1 MYIKKT
7 NDANGLTRQV
17 AVYLQCLAL
26 CIAYPMATAGIS
38 GNTITL
44 TTPQVTTKPFVDLH
58 GFSYSEDSQSV
69 DFALTINTAEMFWL
83 NQLKTNANYSP
94 NNQRYLLPIGKFQY
108 CLDATD
114 KTNGVYMKVN
124 ISDGA
129 TNGFV
134 HSNGTAVIAGY
145 ALVYGNG
152 NASSANAKRELF
164 FGSDASLN
172 IGGAINRL
180 DLTSKTSL
188 STDTT
193 AMNQMVTTS
202 EFGNNSLLTN
212 IAHIDSNSDT
222 FTQLNH
228 YHSPDGEYTLTS
240 PLAGTRSD
248 TEFVYD
254 KTAFGSHVCGTN
266 NAGAIDVVIF
276 MNIEDIISQPAGV
289 YQGTIQVTIDS
300 DGS

>member
-7 NDANGLTRQV
+7 NDTNGLTRQV
-17 AVYLQCLAL
+17 AIWLQCLGL
-26 CIAYPMATAGIS
+26 CIAYPMATAGIN
-38 GNTITL
+38 GDTITV
-44 TTPQVTTKPFVDLH
+44 TAPQVTTKPFVDLH
-58 GFSYSEDSQSV
+58 GFSYSEDSQSM
-69 DFALTINTAEMFWL
+69 DFALTINTAEMLWL

-124 ISDGA
+124 ISDGG

-134 HSNGTAVIAGY
+134 HNGTAVIAGY

-152 NASSANAKRELF
+152 NASSVNAKRELF

-172 IGGAINRL
+172 GVGAINRL
-180 DLTSKTSL
+180 DLASTTSL
-188 STDTT
+188 DTSST
-193 AMNQMVTTS
+193 AMSQMVATS
-202 EFGNNSLLTN
+202 EFGNSTPLTDITN
-212 IAHIDSNSDT
+212 IDSNSTT

-228 YHSPDGEYTLTS
+228 YHLPDGEYTLTS
-240 PLAGTRSD
+240 PTAAGTRSD
-248 TEFVYD
+248 TKFVYD
-254 KTAFGSHVCGTN
+254 KTAFSSNACGTN
-266 NAGAIDVVIF
+266 NAGAIDVVVF

-289 YQGTIQVTIDS
+289 YQGTIQLTLDN
-300 DGS
+300 DG

>member
-7 NDANGLTRQV
+7 NDTNGLTRQV
-17 AVYLQCLAL
+17 AIWLQCLGL

-58 GFSYSEDSQSV
+58 GFSYSEDSQSM

-114 KTNGVYMKVN
+114 KANGVYMKVN
-124 ISDGA
+124 ISHGV
-129 TNGFV
+129 TSGFV
-134 HSNGTAVIAGY
+134 NGAAVIAGY

-152 NASSANAKRELF
+152 NASSANAERELF

-188 STDTT
+188 STDAT
-193 AMNQMVTTS
+193 ALSQMKTKS
-202 EFGNNSLLTN
+202 EFGNNPSTLKN
-212 IAHIDSNSDT
+212 ITHIDSNSTT
-222 FTQLNH
+222 FTQLDH
-228 YHSPDGEYTLTS
+228 YHLPDGDYALTS
-240 PLAGTRSD
+240 SSAGRSD
-248 TEFVYD
+248 KEFVYD
-254 KTAFGSHVCGTN
+254 KTAFTGTGVCGTN
-266 NAGAIDVVIF
+266 NAGAIDVVVF

-289 YQGTIQVTIDS
+289 YQGTIQLTFDN
-300 DGS
+300 DG